1 MSVPSRDEP
10 VARLTGHRLDAIRSV
25 EAFIISVPRE
35 VPYLGPLREGES
47 INERGYL
54 IRKGNRSIYPAS
66 DLSVVVKVTG
76 ESGTV
81 GWGET
86 YGIAA
91 PEAVKAIIDD
101 LLAPVMRGRD
111 PSAPA
116 VLHEDLY
123 DLMRVRGFTS
133 GYYVDALAG
142 VDIAVWDLFGR
153 LTGLSISQLAG
164 GRRHERLP
172 AYVSGLPRA
181 TLDERC
187 ALAAE
192 WVDKGF
198 RAIKFAAAV
207 AEDDIVKEM
216 AALREAVGPSV
227 DLMVDLHWKFEA
239 SEAIRLIRKLEAHD
253 LYFAEAPCQPE
264 DVEGQA
270 RVAMGIGTVL
280 ALGEEWRTPYEC
292 RPRFERRAMGVIQ
305 PEIGHTGV
313 TEFLR
318 IGTMAHAFHVRVI
331 PHASISLGLFMAAS
345 LQATAA
351 LQRVP
356 YHEYQHSI
364 FDRNLAFTAGDMACE
379 SGFYTLPAG
388 PGLGVE
394 PTDALFQH
402 IKVGP

>member
-1 MSVPSRDEP
+1 MNLHASESAAGRRP
-10 VARLTGHRLDAIRSV
+10 GQRLDAIRSV
-25 EAFIISVPRE
+25 ESDIISVPRE
-35 VPYLGPLREGES
+35 VPYLGPLRDGES
-47 INERGYL
+47 INARGYL
-54 IRKGNRSIYPAS
+54 IRQGNRSIYPAS
-66 DLSVVVKVTG
+66 DLSVVIKVTG

-164 GRRHERLP
+164 GRRHEQLP
-172 AYVSGLPRA
+172 AYVSGVPRA

-187 ALAAE
+187 ALAAS
-192 WVDKGF
+192 WVEKGF

-207 AEDDIVKEM
+207 AEDDIVREM
-216 AALREAVGPSV
+216 AALREAVGPGS

-239 SEAIRLIRKLEAHD
+239 SEAIRLIRKLEK
-253 LYFAEAPCQPE
+253 YF
-264 DVEGQA
+264 
-270 RVAMGIGTVL
+270 MI
-280 ALGEEWRTPYEC
+280 PYIS
-292 RPRFERRAMGVIQ
+292 RR
-305 PEIGHTGV
+305 
-313 TEFLR
+313 
-318 IGTMAHAFHVRVI
+318 
-331 PHASISLGLFMAAS
+331 
-345 LQATAA
+345 
-351 LQRVP
+351 
-356 YHEYQHSI
+356 
-364 FDRNLAFTAGDMACE
+364 
-379 SGFYTLPAG
+379 
-388 PGLGVE
+388 
-394 PTDALFQH
+394 
-402 IKVGP
+402 